1 MNEKVKK
8 QIIALLQAAQSGD
21 QQATQALQQIMT
33 KAKQGDKQAI
43 ALAKAIQSVM
53 QEMQGASQKT
63 APQQQGPVA
72 AKFGSK
78 LNYIRSIKGACPEG
92 QELVYFKEGGRICKK
107 CAEKAAAGKK
117 TSGKEEI
124 QNFKKKACGGAKM
137 KQKGQLGLKFG
148 GSNKSNRFAQQ
159 SNVLPEVVVNSGR
172 PYRFDRRQ
180 TTVGPGYRITS
191 DALFSEYHNG
201 EYMGDL
207 SEIKAGRTIYH
218 TPFGNDTIY
227 GGAEDFMKDTSP
239 YNWIDYSSGFM
250 PIVRERTN
258 QGQNKRNFYRTMRQ
272 TYVAPRSDQNT
283 KSAFNRARRGY

>member
-1 MNEKVKK
+1 MNDKIKK
-8 QIIALLQAAQSGD
+8 QIVALLQAAQSGD

-33 KAKQGDKQAI
+33 KAKQGDQKAI
-43 ALAKAIQSVM
+43 ALAKAIQTVM
-53 QEMQGASQKT
+53 KEMQGQASAQ
-63 APQQQGPVA
+63 PQNPVA
-72 AKFGSK
+72 AKFGAK
-78 LNYIRSIKGACPEG
+78 LNYIKTLKGDAPEG
-92 QELVYFKEGGRICKK
+92 QEVVYYKEGGQVKKKFVPKNCK
-107 CAEKAAAGKK
+107 GRK
-117 TSGKEEI
+117 TGREEI
-124 QNFKKKACGGAKM
+124 QNFKKKACSGIKM
-137 KQKGQLGLKFG
+137 RQKGQSGLKFG

-159 SNVLPEVVVNSGR
+159 SNVLPEVVVNSSR
-172 PYRFDRRQ
+172 PYRFNRRQ
-180 TTVGPGYRITS
+180 TTVGPGYSITS
-191 DALFSEYHNG
+191 DALFSEYNNG

-272 TYVAPRSDQNT
+272 TYVAPRSDQDT